1 MPASNVLS
9 SDLNHGE
16 SSVWERYGYLS
27 IAAITIVGIA
37 LHILL
42 RFALGASALIANL
55 PLWTVLVVGGV
66 PIVIELLGKLLH
78 WQFGADLI
86 AAVSIVT
93 SVIVGEYLAGCIVV
107 LMASG
112 GEALEQYALRSAS
125 SVLRALSRRMPV
137 LTHRKQA
144 GELLDVPVDQ
154 VAPGDQIVV
163 FPHEICPVDGTV
175 VEGHGTMDESF
186 LTGEPYNLSKAPGA
200 SVISGALNGEFA
212 LTIEAARRSVDSRY
226 AQIMRVMQA
235 TEADRPQMR
244 RLGDQ
249 LGAWYTPLALVM
261 GLAAWAASGDSHR
274 FLAVI
279 IAATPCPLLIA
290 IPVAILGAISLAARR
305 GIIIKRPAVLESVAT
320 CRTMIFDKTGT
331 LTYGQPRL
339 AEEVVAPGFD
349 PREVLSLVATLE
361 RYSKHP
367 LGSAVLQHAEA
378 AGVKVQEAAEISERP
393 GQGLIG
399 AVGGRQVQITSRNKL
414 IAKDAAWAD
423 RLPQQV
429 SGLECQVL
437 IDGQYAA
444 TYRFRDEPRH
454 DGRSFIDHLGPRH
467 QFDRILI
474 VSGDRESE
482 VRYLAEM
489 VGVRDVRAEQ
499 SPEDKVRI
507 VREETK
513 RSPTLFVGDGINDA
527 PALAAAS
534 TGLAFGAANDITA
547 EAADAVILETSLG
560 KIDEFLH
567 ISRRLRA
574 IALQSAVG
582 GIAASLIA
590 MVFAAFGYLPP
601 VGGAIAQEMIDVV
614 AVFNA
619 VRVAIPPRH
628 LTDFG
633 DRPTTLVGRAG
644 ALTYNA
650 ATIA

>member
-1 MPASNVLS
+1 MS
-9 SDLNHGE
+9 SDANHGE
-16 SSVWERYGYLS
+16 DSIWERYGYLT
-27 IAAITIVGIA
+27 IAAITMAGIG
-37 LHILL
+37 LHLVL
-42 RFALGASALIANL
+42 RFVLSSSEVAANV
-55 PLWTVLVVGGV
+55 PLWIVLAVGGV
-66 PIVIELLGKLLH
+66 PIVGELLGKLLRG
-78 WQFGADLI
+78 QFGADLI

-112 GEALEQYALRSAS
+112 GEALEQFAVRSAS
-125 SVLRALSRRMPV
+125 SVLRALARRMPV
-137 LTHRKQA
+137 LAHRKQ
-144 GELLDVPVDQ
+144 GSELLDVPVDQ
-154 VAPGDQIVV
+154 VEPGDRIVL

-175 VEGHGTMDESF
+175 VDGHGTMDESF
-186 LTGEPYNLSKAPGA
+186 LTGEPYNISKAPGTA
-200 SVISGALNGEFA
+200 VISGALNGESA
-212 LTIEAARRSVDSRY
+212 LTIEANRRAVDSRY

-249 LGAWYTPLALVM
+249 LGSWYTPLALVM
-261 GLAAWAASGDSHR
+261 GLAAWALSGDSHR

-305 GIIIKRPAVLESVAT
+305 GIIIKRPVVLESVAT

-339 AEEVVAPGFD
+339 AEELVAPGFD

-367 LGSAVLQHAEA
+367 LGSAVLDRAEA
-378 AGVKVQEAAEISERP
+378 QGVGLQSAAEISERP
-393 GQGLIG
+393 GQGLTGRIG
-399 AVGGRQVQITSRNKL
+399 QRRVQITSRNKL
-414 IAKDAAWAD
+414 IAADGAWAS
-423 RLPQQV
+423 RLPPQAG
-429 SGLECQVL
+429 GLECQVL
-437 IDGQYAA
+437 VDGEYAA

-489 VGVRDVRAEQ
+489 VGVKEVRAEQ
-499 SPEDKVRI
+499 SPEDKVWI

-513 RSPTLFVGDGINDA
+513 RAPTLFVGDGINDA
-527 PALAAAS
+527 PALAAA
-534 TGLAFGAANDITA
+534 TAGLAFGAANDITG

-567 ISRRLRA
+567 ISRRLRT

-582 GIAASLIA
+582 GIAASLVA
-590 MVFAAFGYLPP
+590 MAFAAFGYLPP
-601 VGGAIAQEMIDVV
+601 VGGAIAQELIDLV

-628 LTDFG
+628 LTDFSE
-633 DRPTTLVGRAG
+633 RATTLVGRAG
-644 ALTYNA
+644 EPTYNA
-650 ATIA
+650 TTIP